1 VTPDEKLE
9 GSVVRMS
16 KSGRNVVSSPDT
28 GYGNLV
34 SLEAVDFGNPVKA
47 SKGLIE
53 AVVGVVV
60 GIDLVLGVWVDRLIR
75 SPVGPE
81 IPISCLSCLYTVLY
95 IALSSV
101 ARASRSARSDMSC
114 VWNDAD
120 GTVVVIVGRRI
131 VTFESLGGA

>member
-1 VTPDEKLE
+1 MLE
-9 GSVVRMS
+9 GSVVRLS
-16 KSGRNVVSSPDT
+16 KSGRNVISSPDM

-34 SLEAVDFGNPVKA
+34 LLEAFDLRNPVKA

-53 AVVGVVV
+53 AVVVV

-81 IPISCLSCLYTVLY
+81 IPISCRSCLYTVLY

-101 ARASRSARSDMSC
+101 ARESRSARSDMSC

-120 GTVVVIVGRRI
+120 GTVVVVVIVGRRI